1 MNNIYLNFAKKIA
14 YQAGEIM
21 LKYFNKDNESY
32 YKEDE
37 TIVTK
42 ADNEIN
48 DYLIKKVK
56 KQFPEHSVDGEEEQ
70 FGKSKYIWVCDPID
84 GT

>member
-21 LKYFNKDNESY
+21 LKYFNKDNE
-32 YKEDE
+32 
-37 TIVTK
+37 
-42 ADNEIN
+42 IN
-48 DYLIKKVK
+48 DYLIKQVK

-70 FGKSKYIWVCDPID
+70 FGKSKYIWVYAPID